1 MYSGVKAMRLTQFN
15 RTISFLQWLERDRAP
30 FDLSGTLR
38 SLCVN
43 ICDTQRPHISSK
55 SEGAHCDWFILSDDL
70 APRWE
75 GEGALL
81 SKYDGQQQKEKER
94 EREMGKLFTRDA
106 KAVEN
111 SRVHY
116 DEVAKSTSMEWRV
129 AEIGAGPVFSKAPRP
144 LSPPPSLLSL
154 SLLGQSSL
162 SCHWASQIRRPR
174 SLSEL
179 LKCII
184 AL

>member
-1 MYSGVKAMRLTQFN
+1 MIYPALWDHFVWTSATSNDRIYRANLKEPIATDLYS
-15 RTISFLQWLERDRAP
+15 RTILHL
-30 FDLSGTLR
+30 
-38 SLCVN
+38 V
-43 ICDTQRPHISSK
+43 H
-55 SEGAHCDWFILSDDL
+55 
-70 APRWE
+70 
-75 GEGALL
+75 
-81 SKYDGQQQKEKER
+81 KER
-94 EREMGKLFTRDA
+94 EPFQASLMVRNRRRRKIESKLFTRDA

-154 SLLGQSSL
+154 CGQSSL

-174 SLSEL
+174 SFSEL

-184 AL
+184 AVAYLVRTLPIMPFDIFHHQQPW